1 MVTRVGILSA
11 SERVFRTH
19 GFQSAAIGAPVV
31 SEANVTSRTLYR
43 HFTSK
48 DTLIG
53 AVLEFLSARFELSYE
68 KELIA
73 RVRCGEEL
81 CQAGSPAPLR
91 LSLSLEEKPAMH

>member
-1 MVTRVGILSA
+1 MDARVGILA
-11 SERVFRTH
+11 AAERVFRTH
-19 GFQSAAIGAPVV
+19 GFQGGAIDRIV

-53 AVLEFLSARFELSYE
+53 AVLESLSARFDLSYE